1 MQVGLEV
8 VESSS
13 YYFVCKFIILF
24 SGVYSH
30 VGMQTIKLNAEGC
43 NYSTYKCNDGN
54 TPEVD
59 IDMDSKFLSLR
70 TYSISIYGVI
80 ICFHKLIILFG

>member
-13 YYFVCKFIILF
+13 YYFVCMFIILF

-30 VGMQTIKLNAEGC
+30 IGMQTIKRGAITQHINAMMV
-43 NYSTYKCNDGN
+43 
-54 TPEVD
+54 TPL
-59 IDMDSKFLSLR
+59 KW
-70 TYSISIYGVI
+70 
-80 ICFHKLIILFG
+80 ILTWIPNF

>member
-1 MQVGLEV
+1 MGLEV

-13 YYFVCKFIILF
+13 YYFVCMFIILF
-24 SGVYSH
+24 SSVYSH

-43 NYSTYKCNDGN
+43 NYSTYDGN

-59 IDMDSKFLSLR
+59 IDMDFKILSLR
-70 TYSISIYGVI
+70 THSISIYGVI
-80 ICFHKLIILFG
+80 VYFHKLIISFG